1 MKLFRSDSVQGC
13 RLPHNPRSDIQKAMV
28 QTTGTPLLYLVFGA
42 IVSVLLAVDLWQLRK
57 QGSHKISAREAGS
70 WVAIW
75 VAAAVVFGGWYW
87 WYLDGSFGREV
98 ANELALEYATGYL
111 LEMALAAD
119 NVFVWVTLFTFFAVP
134 IEFQKRV
141 LVYGLMGAVIMRAI
155 MIFVGAVL
163 IARFHWILY
172 VFGLILVVSGIKM
185 WFASPE
191 NSDLSQNRLLKWLRG
206 HIRMVDQYHGDRFF
220 VVRDGLRYATPLFIV
235 VIFVELTDLIFAV
248 DSIPAVFAVT
258 QDPFIVFTSNIFA
271 ILCLRSMYFLLKELA
286 DRFTLLH
293 YGLAV
298 ILVFI
303 GTKMLIIEFYKIP
316 IGIALGVV
324 ALVLATSVA
333 ASWWS
338 SRRQE
343 RGTSQPAPVKS
354 S

>member
-1 MKLFRSDSVQGC
+1 ML
-13 RLPHNPRSDIQKAMV
+13 
-28 QTTGTPLLYLVFGA
+28 QTTGTPFLFLVFGA
-42 IVSVLLAVDLWQLRK
+42 IVSVLLTIDLWQLRR
-57 QGSHKISAREAGS
+57 QGSHRISTREAGG

-75 VAAAVVFGGWYW
+75 VGAALAFGAWYW
-87 WYLDGSFGREV
+87 WYLDGVHGRAV
-98 ANELALEYATGYL
+98 ANELALEYLTGYL

-141 LVYGLMGAVIMRAI
+141 LVYGLLGAVIMRAI

-163 IARFHWILY
+163 IAKFHWILY
-172 VFGLILVVSGIKM
+172 VFGLILVASGIKM

-191 NSDLSQNRLLKWLRG
+191 SANLEHNRLLRWLRG
-206 HIRMVDQYHGDRFF
+206 HIRMVQDYHADRFF
-220 VVRDGLRYATPLFIV
+220 VVREGVRYATPLFIV

-258 QDPFIVFTSNIFA
+258 HDPFVVFTSNIFA

-286 DRFTLLH
+286 DRFHLLH

-303 GTKMLIIEFYKIP
+303 GIKMLIIDFYKMP

-324 ALVLATSVA
+324 GAVLITSVV
-333 ASWWS
+333 ASLYT
-338 SRRQE
+338 SRGGRQ
-343 RGTSQPAPVKS
+343 GTSQPARVKPRGGA
-354 S
+354 

>member
-1 MKLFRSDSVQGC
+1 
-13 RLPHNPRSDIQKAMV
+13 MV
-28 QTTGTPLLYLVFGA
+28 QTTGTPFLYLVFGA
-42 IVSVLLAVDLWQLRK
+42 IVSVLLAVDLWQLKK
-57 QGSHKISAREAGS
+57 QGSHKISAKEAGG

-75 VAAAVVFGGWYW
+75 VTAAMAFGAWYW
-87 WYLDGSFGREV
+87 WYLDGTYGRAI
-98 ANELALEYATGYL
+98 ANEHALEYVTGYL

-141 LVYGLMGAVIMRAI
+141 LIYGLMGAVIMRAI
-155 MIFVGAVL
+155 MIFIGAVL
-163 IARFHWILY
+163 IAKFHWILY
-172 VFGLILVVSGIKM
+172 IFGLILVASGIKM

-191 NSDLSQNRLLKWLRG
+191 NANLDENRLLKWLRG
-206 HIRMVDQYHGDRFF
+206 HIRMVNNYHGDRFF
-220 VVRDGLRYATPLFIV
+220 VVQNGIRYATPLFIV

-258 QDPFIVFTSNIFA
+258 QDPFVVFTSNIFA

-286 DRFTLLH
+286 DRFHLLH

-303 GTKMLIIEFYKIP
+303 GAKMLLIDIYKIP

-324 ALVLATSVA
+324 GAVLVTSVV
-333 ASWWS
+333 ASLYTT
-338 SRRQE
+338 RGHGH
-343 RGTSQPAPVKS
+343 GTSQPAPVKPREGA
-354 S
+354 